1 MYGAKGQK
9 SRLAVSQIGAKLPDF
24 DFDVNLT
31 VTGFTFKAPGQ
42 AAVIVSGNRVNSQCE
57 AAMARASRGD
67 AITITDIKVK
77 LEGSNIM
84 LPKTAPVV
92 FEIQ

>member
-1 MYGAKGQK
+1 M
-9 SRLAVSQIGAKLPDF
+9 LT
-24 DFDVNLT
+24 LT

-42 AAVIVSGNRVNSQCE
+42 AAVVVSGNRVNAQCE

-77 LEGSNIM
+77 LEGSDIM